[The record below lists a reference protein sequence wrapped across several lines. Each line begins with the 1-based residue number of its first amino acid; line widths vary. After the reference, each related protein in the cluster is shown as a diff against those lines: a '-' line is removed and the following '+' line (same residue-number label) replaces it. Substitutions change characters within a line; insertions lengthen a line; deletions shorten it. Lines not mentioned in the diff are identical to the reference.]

1 MGFTFVYLW
10 TSCDAILGQRN
21 ETMKIKILIAAILT
35 TMLVGA
41 SGIEGQQ
48 APDFG
53 KLTWLQTNGKK
64 NIKID
69 DYRGKVLYIYG
80 FQSWCP
86 GCHSHGFPTLRKL
99 AEHYRGDDKVAFV
112 AIQTVFEGYAVNTE
126 EAAKKIIK
134 QYKLT
139 MPVAQ
144 SGAKGFRS
152 EFMNRY
158 RTGGTPWT
166 IIVDKKGVVR
176 FNGFRVDADKALP
189 YIEMLKREK

>member
-1 MGFTFVYLW
+1 
-10 TSCDAILGQRN
+10 
-21 ETMKIKILIAAILT
+21 MKIKILIITILATAFITAA
-35 TMLVGA
+35 
-41 SGIEGQQ
+41 GIEGEK

-64 NIKID
+64 DIKID

-99 AEHYRGDDKVAFV
+99 SEHYADDDKVAFV
-112 AIQTVFEGYAVNTE
+112 AIQTVFEGFTANTA

-144 SGAKGFRS
+144 SGAKGIRS

-166 IIVDKKGVVR
+166 IIVDKKGIVR
-176 FNGFRVDADKALP
+176 FNGFRVDADKAIP
-189 YIEMLKREK
+189 YIDQLKRED